1 MFALYKMQARVWFK
15 NPFSYFNFIFA
26 TFFLVVLGGIAGV
39 QDTTTGM
46 SDQQVQLLVQTSFGM
61 AISAMIISSA
71 NNFGFTVFNLRD
83 SILLKRIGAT
93 KITKTQVISEIVLWG
108 VTTLL
113 FVMVWIFFLQW
124 LLGVTG
130 FFGVYN
136 SADILPTDPLYGQN
150 IETNWASIRWAGL
163 IVAILIGAIV
173 SYVISLFFISISPN
187 TDTYNII
194 TLFYFFFAVFLGGGV
209 TIANTRDWMD
219 IAGKIT
225 PVGWNRQFIVSA
237 VSGFD
242 VFNFTA
248 DNIVT
253 SPFNNVQ
260 TIEGY
265 TSALDFFMPFAFMIV
280 VMPFTVKAFKWDQ

>member
-15 NPFSYFNFIFA
+15 NPFSYFSFIFA
-26 TFFLVVLGGIAGV
+26 TFFLVVLGAISAV
-39 QDTTTGM
+39 QDTTSGA

-71 NNFGFTVFNLRD
+71 NNFGFTIFNLRD

-108 VTTLL
+108 ITTLF
-113 FVMVWIFFLQW
+113 FVMIWIFFLQW

-130 FFGVYN
+130 FFGQY
-136 SADILPTDPLYGQN
+136 STGEN
-150 IETNWASIRWAGL
+150 IETDWGRIKWGGL
-163 IVAILIGAIV
+163 IVAILIGAVV
-173 SYVISLFFISISPN
+173 SYTIALFFISISPN

-209 TIANTRDWMD
+209 TIANTRDWMN
-219 IAGKIT
+219 IAGKLT
-225 PVGWNRQFIVSA
+225 PIGWNREFIVSS

-242 VFNFTA
+242 VFNFTSA
-248 DNIVT
+248 NIVNP
-253 SPFNNVQ
+253 PFDSFEK
-260 TIEGY
+260 IEGY
-265 TSALDFFMPFAFMIV
+265 TSALDFFMPFVFMII

>member
-1 MFALYKMQARVWFK
+1 MFALYRMQARVWFK

-26 TFFLVVLGGIAGV
+26 TFFLVVLGAISGV
-39 QDTTTGM
+39 QDTTAGV

-83 SILLKRIGAT
+83 SVLLKRIGAT

-108 VTTLL
+108 VTTLF
-113 FVMVWIFFLQW
+113 FVMIWIFFLQW

-130 FFGVYN
+130 FFGTYN
-136 SADILPTDPLYGQN
+136 DVGPLNPLNGQN
-150 IETNWASIRWAGL
+150 IETNWATIKWGGL

-173 SYVISLFFISISPN
+173 SYIIALFFISISPN

-209 TIANTRDWMD
+209 TIASTRDWME
-219 IAGKIT
+219 IAGKFT
-225 PVGWNRQFIVSA
+225 PIGWNREFIVS
-237 VSGFD
+237 SINGFD

-248 DNIVT
+248 DNIVNP
-253 SPFNNVQ
+253 PFDSVQ

-265 TSALDFFMPFAFMIV
+265 TSALDFFMPFVFMIV

>member
-15 NPFSYFNFIFA
+15 NPFSYFSFIFA
-26 TFFLVVLGGIAGV
+26 TFFLVVLGAIASVTG
-39 QDTTTGM
+39 TT
-46 SDQQVQLLVQTSFGM
+46 DQQVQLLVQTSFGM

-71 NNFGFTVFNLRD
+71 NNFGFTIFNLRD

-108 VTTLL
+108 VTTLI

-124 LLGVTG
+124 LLGFTG
-130 FFGVYN
+130 FFGTY
-136 SADILPTDPLYGQN
+136 STGEN
-150 IETNWASIRWAGL
+150 IETDWAGIKWAGL
-163 IVAILIGAIV
+163 ILAILIGAIV
-173 SYVISLFFISISPN
+173 SYIISLFFISISPN

-209 TIANTRDWMD
+209 TIANQRDWMN
-219 IAGKIT
+219 IAGKLT
-225 PVGWNRQFIVSA
+225 PIGWNREFIVSS
-237 VSGFD
+237 VNGFD

-248 DNIVT
+248 DNIAT
-253 SPFNNVQ
+253 APFDSVE

-265 TSALDFFMPFAFMIV
+265 RSALDFFMPFVFMII